1 MASNT
6 DALKD
11 AYKAFSEGDADSAA
25 DAFADDAVWEG
36 SNSTELPGGGNHEG
50 KEAIVEAMKSVA
62 GGWDEYKLTPDEFFE
77 NEDTVVVLLHAD
89 VKGAESGQL
98 PTVHIARF
106 EDGKIR
112 RFQALTDTLLSA
124 QYLGLIGGKPPEDP
138 DSDDDDSE
146 DNGSDNDEK
155 DSEDRE
161 S

>member
-1 MASNT
+1 MANNI

-11 AYKAFSEGDADSAA
+11 AYKAFSEGDAESAA

-36 SNSTELPGGGNHEG
+36 SNSTELPGGGKHEG
-50 KEAIVEAMKSVA
+50 KEAIVEAMQSVA
-62 GGWDEYKLTPDEFFE
+62 GGWDEYDLTPDEFFE

-146 DNGSDNDEK
+146 D
-155 DSEDRE
+155 RE